1 MHPSPLRQLRV
12 LIIEDEMLVAT
23 ELAQMVSDAGY
34 TPVGPVSTVL
44 KALEIIADEPLDA
57 ALLDY
62 RLVGETSVPVSEAL
76 EAKRVPFAIASAF
89 VGDDLPVSYR
99 GVLRSPSRSW
109 KSRCSPF
116 WRSSCPR
123 GFRPCSDLSEGSDK

>member
-1 MHPSPLRQLRV
+1 MRPSPPRQLRV
-12 LIIEDEMLVAT
+12 LIVEDEMLVAT

-99 GVLRSPSRSW
+99 GRPQIA
-109 KSRCSPF
+109 KPF
-116 WRSSCPR
+116 LEKQVFAILAILMPA
-123 GFRPCSDLSEGSDK
+123 GL